1 MPEVAERNRD
11 RIARRQVDKFAERRA
26 QLAAAALQTLAELGY
41 ARTTTTE
48 IADRA
53 GVSRGAQL
61 HHYPTKA
68 ELVTA
73 AMGHLF
79 DERELEFRK
88 AIAQVPP
95 GPDRASRAIDLLWK
109 IVSGRTFFAW
119 LELAVA
125 ARTDEELRTAMNALS
140 TRTTEN
146 IQRVF
151 RELFP
156 PPAEPSP
163 IYQLAPYFVF
173 SVMHGIA
180 LDQLVVRDE
189 KRWPD
194 LLDLLKK
201 LSTLVVPGGTP

>member
-1 MPEVAERNRD
+1 MRVRRSNEERSAQTRS
-11 RIARRQVDKFAERRA
+11 RILDATIEC
-26 QLAAAALQTLAELGY
+26 LAELGY

-79 DERELEFRK
+79 DEREREFRS
-88 AIAQVPP
+88 AITSMPP
-95 GPDRASRAIDLLWK
+95 GPDRATRAVDLLWS

-119 LELAVA
+119 LELVVA
-125 ARTDEELRTAMNALS
+125 ARTDEELRGAMQS
-140 TRTTEN
+140 FSVRTTQN
-146 IQRVF
+146 IQRTWV
-151 RELFP
+151 ELFP
-156 PPAEPSP
+156 PPATPNPVHS
-163 IYQLAPYFVF
+163 IAPYFAF
-173 SVMHGIA
+173 ALMHGIA
-180 LDQLVVRDE
+180 LDQLVVRDD
-189 KRWPD
+189 KRWPE

-201 LSTLVVPGGTP
+201 LSPLVLGGTP

>member
-1 MPEVAERNRD
+1 MPVVRRTNEQRSAETRA
-11 RIARRQVDKFAERRA
+11 RILDATIDC
-26 QLAAAALQTLAELGY
+26 LAELGY

-79 DERELEFRK
+79 DQREQEFRT
-88 AIAQVPP
+88 AIAKVPP
-95 GPDRASRAIDLLWK
+95 GPDRASRAIDLLWS

-125 ARTDEELRTAMNALS
+125 ARTDEELRTAMNVLS
-140 TRTTEN
+140 ARTTAN

-151 RELFP
+151 QELFP
-156 PPAEPSP
+156 PPAQPSP
-163 IYQLAPYFVF
+163 IYQLVPYFVF

>member
-1 MPEVAERNRD
+1 MAAVRRTNEQRSAETRA
-11 RIARRQVDKFAERRA
+11 RILDATIDC
-26 QLAAAALQTLAELGY
+26 LAELGY

-68 ELVTA
+68 DLVTA

-79 DERELEFRK
+79 DQREQEFRK

-125 ARTDEELRTAMNALS
+125 ARTDEELRNAMNVLS
-140 TRTTEN
+140 VRTTAN

-151 RELFP
+151 KELFP
-156 PPAEPSP
+156 PPAVPSP
-163 IYQLAPYFVF
+163 VYELAPYFVF
-173 SVMHGIA
+173 STMHGIA